1 MSPQRKKKTL
11 NATVSQPETKETA
24 SREAKS
30 GNVID
35 LLDVCYQCGQCSGGC
50 PVARVTPEYNIR
62 RIIKAARDGRI
73 QPDDKSIWL
82 CSTCYTCYERCPQ
95 DVKPIKIIQHMTNI
109 ASQKGCIPI
118 PVKEGNRNIL
128 TTGRILEV
136 TISTQQKRKALGL
149 PELQTDVSRDFRR
162 IAELTG
168 MEKLLR

>member
-1 MSPQRKKKTL
+1 MSLKRKKKMRVTTGSPL
-11 NATVSQPETKETA
+11 EVKETVS
-24 SREAKS
+24 REVGSESA
-30 GNVID
+30 VE

-50 PVARVTPEYNIR
+50 PVARVTPEFNIR
-62 RIIKAARDGRI
+62 RIIKAAREGRI
-73 QPDDKSIWL
+73 LPDDKSIWL

-109 ASQKGCIPI
+109 ASQKGCIPL

-149 PELQTDVSRDFRR
+149 PELQADVSKDFRR
-162 IAELTG
+162 IAGLTG
-168 MEKLLR
+168 MERLLK